1 MCLLAY
7 NFVAVNFV
15 VLDSSD
21 CPPSDLFL
29 CIDAADSNVTE
40 CATPIDKD
48 FDSSSDSDH
57 NNVSG

>member
-1 MCLLAY
+1 M
-7 NFVAVNFV
+7 
-15 VLDSSD
+15 LDSSD